1 MQKPSRKRPSVPR
14 PLVEKGEE
22 LDAVILRPVRR
33 PLTRGALQAALGPAV
48 RAWLR
53 AACIWD
59 DLEIGDYRFV
69 VFSFSPAPNVQ
80 VFVQFWSEPLE
91 PVTWEVSSGRW
102 HAPRQK
108 WLAGRDRRI
117 EAFGFTIAEGT
128 ENYSREVRISSAA
141 DVTRAAREV
150 VNIFYDAFDYRGLK
164 PLTAKLVHEGRS
176 VEQPTYDA
184 FTPEDVSKLFAASG
198 FRVEEPITDDE
209 DVQEPPMIRCRK
221 RGMFTIVEFI
231 DQVEDE
237 NLFRRV
243 RFSAEFKVTEEQA
256 RAFGSAPDASTE
268 GVDPVLSVSVVHAVG
283 GGVGLAWMVQRIGE
297 WDALLTEHRRELR
310 TTMGARALQV
320 SETVH

>member
-1 MQKPSRKRPSVPR
+1 MKTSRKRPPVPH
-14 PLVEKGEE
+14 PLIDKGEE

-33 PLTRGALQAALGPAV
+33 ALSRGALQSALGPAV

-53 AACIWD
+53 AACMWD

-91 PVTWEVSSGRW
+91 PVKWSESSGRW

-117 EAFGFTIAEGT
+117 EASGFTIAEGT

-141 DVTRAAREV
+141 DVTRVAREV
-150 VNIFYDAFDYRGLK
+150 VNILYDAFDYRGLE
-164 PLTAKLVHEGRS
+164 PLTAKLLHEGRS
-176 VEQPTYDA
+176 LEQPTFDA

-198 FRVEEPITDDE
+198 FRVEEAITDDE
-209 DVQEPPMIRCRK
+209 EVQEPPMIRCRR
-221 RGMFTIVEFI
+221 RGMFTVVEFI
-231 DQVEDE
+231 DQVEDQ

-243 RFSAEFKVTEEQA
+243 RFSAEFTVTEEQA

-268 GVDPVLSVSVVHAVG
+268 GADPVLSVSVVHAVR
-283 GGVGLAWMVQRIGE
+283 GGVSLAWMVQRIGE
-297 WDALLTEHRRELR
+297 WDAMLTEHRRELR
-310 TTMGARALQV
+310 STVRSLAAQV
-320 SETVH
+320 TETIH